1 MSKQTDN
8 SHDKIRLVSED
19 LLENPPK
26 NVNKSNNVIK
36 DKEDSL
42 GFDVDWDTIEE
53 NYRNSQRHRHHRH
66 RHSSHNHEHSHNS
79 IHSSKKTS
87 SRKSSK
93 TDKKKKWSIKKKI
106 IVGILLFF
114 LCIII
119 GIISAFFVMNYL
131 GKQAMLNYDN
141 LNVSVPE
148 NADYK
153 EGGRLVYYN
162 GNTYEFNKNIATILF
177 MGVDKRNLD
186 DQDPNRHGQADAL
199 YLLTYNTSTGKIR
212 VLSLNRD
219 TITDVSRYDADGNY
233 YDTTPTQLCLAYAY
247 GDGKYLSA
255 ENQLVAV
262 ERLIYNIPIN
272 AYYAIDLSA
281 IKILNDDIGGVTLTP
296 DYTFGSFTKGQEI
309 TIKGD
314 MAEEF
319 VRHRDVTLLDD
330 NLRRMHCQRQYI
342 NAFASQIVPAIK
354 NDLTLPMDLYND
366 SSKYTV
372 TNIDASKLTYLASSL
387 ATKFSGIEFI
397 TINGQ
402 YEMVEG
408 DKSAQY
414 KIDNEQLFE
423 TILDLF
429 YTKIK

>member
-1 MSKQTDN
+1 MSKQT
-8 SHDKIRLVSED
+8 
-19 LLENPPK
+19 
-26 NVNKSNNVIK
+26 NNVIK
-36 DKEDSL
+36 DREGSQ

-53 NYRNSQRHRHHRH
+53 NYRRSQRRRH
-66 RHSSHNHEHSHNS
+66 RRHHSSHSSGHSHNS
-79 IHSSKKTS
+79 EHSSDKS
-87 SRKSSK
+87 SNKKSSK
-93 TDKKKKWSIKKKI
+93 TKQKKKWSVKKKI

-119 GIISAFFVMNYL
+119 GTISAFFIMNYL

-148 NADYK
+148 DIDYK

-186 DQDPNRHGQADAL
+186 DQDKNRHGQADAL

-212 VLSLNRD
+212 VLALNRD
-219 TITDVSRYDADGNY
+219 TMTDVSRYDVDGNY
-233 YDTTPTQLCLAYAY
+233 YDTTSTQLCLAYAY

-262 ERLIYNIPIN
+262 ERLIYNVPIN

-281 IKILNDDIGGVTLTP
+281 IKVLNDDIGGVTLTP
-296 DYTFGSFTKGQEI
+296 NYTFGSFTKGQEI

-319 VRHRDVTLLDD
+319 VRHRDVSLLDD
-330 NLRRMHCQRQYI
+330 NLRRMDCQRQYI
-342 NAFASQIVPAIK
+342 SAFASQVVSAIK
-354 NDLTLPMDLYND
+354 SDITLPMDLYND
-366 SSKYTV
+366 SSQYTV

-397 TINGQ
+397 TTTGQ
-402 YEMVEG
+402 YEMVKG

-414 KIDNEQLFE
+414 KIDKEKLFE